1 MSRRVA
7 IYARV
12 STATGQ
18 SVEMQLRDLREMVAR
33 RGFELIRE
41 YCDEGVSGS
50 RESRPALDDLF
61 REAHRGKF
69 DAVLVWKLDRL
80 GRSLAHLVRL
90 LEELRKLR
98 VELISFSEG
107 LDFTTTT
114 GKLLYQVVSAF
125 AEFERDCIRER
136 VMAGMRNARA
146 RGRPIGRPRVVVDA
160 LRVAEMRE
168 AGASWR
174 EIARELKV
182 GATTARRALTRLAKS
197 VPKVEKA
204 PNEAILEE
212 NPSETANATFSD
224 PETNQAG
231 CIKGSRK
238 ASL

>member
-33 RGFELIRE
+33 RGFELVQE
-41 YCDEGVSGS
+41 FCDEGVSGS
-50 RESRPALDDLF
+50 KESRPALDQLLGD
-61 REAHRGKF
+61 AHRGKF

-80 GRSLAHLVRL
+80 GRSPAHLVRL
-90 LEELRKLR
+90 LDELRKLG

-114 GKLLYQVVSAF
+114 GKLLYQVISAF

-136 VMAGMRNARA
+136 VMAGMRNAKA
-146 RGRPIGRPRVVVDA
+146 HGRPIGRPRVVVDT
-160 LRVAEMRE
+160 LKVAEMRE
-168 AGASWR
+168 KGASWR
-174 EIARELKV
+174 EIAKELDV
-182 GATTARRALTRLAKS
+182 GATTARRVLSRLAKS
-197 VPKVEKA
+197 LPKVEKA
-204 PNEAILEE
+204 PNQATLEE
-212 NPSETANATFSD
+212 NHSETADAPV
-224 PETNQAG
+224 PEPKAKEVA

-238 ASL
+238 PRL